1 MACVLVVGADTGIAN
16 SMSRQLHARGEEVIA
31 ACLGEGADLSEAGIR
46 VVPGIDVTSDA
57 AVQKLVDDLKA
68 SNTKLDNLIHVA
80 GILGSDDLGSID
92 MADVRKQME
101 INAIGP
107 LRTIQALVPFL
118 HEGSKVGL
126 VTSRVASLGDNTSGG
141 MGYGYRMSKAAANML
156 GLNLHHD
163 FKKQGIAMIM
173 LHPGMV
179 KTDLTIDYHGIE
191 GLEFITPDESAAGLI
206 KLVDDLTL
214 ETSGEFRHANGELL
228 PW

>member
-16 SMSRQLHARGEEVIA
+16 SMSRQLHERGDEVIA

-46 VVPGIDVTSDA
+46 VVPGVDVTSDA
-57 AVQKLVDDLKA
+57 AVQSLVDNLKA
-68 SNTKLDNLIHVA
+68 SNTKIDKLIHVA
-80 GILGSDDLGSID
+80 GILGSDELGSID
-92 MADVRKQME
+92 MADVTRQME
-101 INAIGP
+101 INAVGP

-163 FKKQGIAMIM
+163 FKKQGIAMIN

-179 KTDLTIDYHGIE
+179 KTNLTLDYQGIE
-191 GLEFITPDESAAGLI
+191 GLEFISPDESAAGLI
-206 KLVDDLTL
+206 RLMDDLTL
-214 ETSGEFRHANGELL
+214 ETSGQFRHANGEEL